1 MHPNRLV
8 ADGIERGLISELQ
21 GYDTIRREVRVS
33 ARSRLDLCL
42 TRRGQRCLVEV
53 KNVTLGLDGVAA
65 FPDAVTERGT
75 KHLRELI
82 RLARRGDRATL
93 IFVVQ
98 RNDCH
103 TFRPADEID
112 PEYGRWLRRAA
123 ASGVEILVYQ
133 GRVTSRE
140 IRLIRRLP
148 VCL

>member
-1 MHPNRLV
+1 
-8 ADGIERGLISELQ
+8 
-21 GYDTIRREVRVS
+21 
-33 ARSRLDLCL
+33 
-42 TRRGQRCLVEV
+42 
-53 KNVTLGLDGVAA
+53 VAA

-82 RLARRGDRATL
+82 RLARRGDRAAL

-103 TFRPADEID
+103 TFRPADKID

-123 ASGVEILVYQ
+123 ASGVEIFVYQ
-133 GRVTSRE
+133 ARVTSRE

-148 VCL
+148 VRL